1 MQRSLASM
9 WAPAGWLAGL
19 ALVMAF
25 VLPGGAARGS
35 TVLRTDV
42 DRMLADAA
50 LVFEGEVI
58 AVRSERDAGGIHT
71 WVRFAVHDVLKGQ
84 AGDTVELRFMGGT
97 VDGVVRE
104 VVGSP
109 IPALGEHG
117 IYFVEATDR
126 FLVNPLYGWHQ
137 GRLRVV
143 PDARGR
149 ARVLS
154 SGGAPV
160 VAIGAPVAPRAGGI
174 ARAGDT
180 AAGIAVAHGAPP
192 EDALDVG
199 QVKAALA
206 ERLARLP

>member
-1 MQRSLASM
+1 VQRSLASM

-174 ARAGDT
+174 
-180 AAGIAVAHGAPP
+180 
-192 EDALDVG
+192 VG